1 MWSNHYTIGQTLSY
15 RSRFKYI
22 IYVYYI
28 HSTRIHY
35 HWLLLFYRIVQKMKS
50 TNKYL
55 NVKSQVVLFL
65 LFRNI
70 FFSIYIKKS
79 LKKITDNHFFP
90 FTETPHR
97 PNYFLTVSIF
107 ISLRTKLY

>member
-1 MWSNHYTIGQTLSY
+1 MWSNHFTIGQHILTY

-28 HSTRIHY
+28 HSTRIIHY
-35 HWLLLFYRIVQKMKS
+35 HWLLLLYRIVQKMKS

-55 NVKSQVVLFL
+55 SVKSQVVLFL
-65 LFRNI
+65 LFRI

-79 LKKITDNHFFP
+79 LKKITDNHFSP
-90 FTETPHR
+90 LQKHHTDR
-97 PNYFLTVSIF
+97 IIFL
-107 ISLRTKLY
+107 L